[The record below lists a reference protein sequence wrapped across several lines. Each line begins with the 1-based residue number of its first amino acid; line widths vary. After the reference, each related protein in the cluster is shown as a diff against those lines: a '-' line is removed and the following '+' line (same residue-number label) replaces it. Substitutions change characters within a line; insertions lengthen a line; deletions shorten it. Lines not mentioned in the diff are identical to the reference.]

1 MELRHLRYFVVVAD
15 EGNFTRA
22 AQKLNM
28 QQPPLSQ
35 QIKALEDEL
44 GFVLFHRHPKG
55 ADLTIGGATFLK
67 EAKSILENV
76 AHAAV
81 KASHAARG
89 IEGSISVGFT
99 SSAAAHPLVPQI
111 LRSHRARKPGVE
123 VEYREGNAAEI
134 SQAIRSGKLDIGF
147 LRMPVGNNAELSFH
161 RLAEEELLLVLPE
174 GHHHL
179 KSKTANKMQVISLK
193 SLRDEPF
200 ILVRKP
206 GAPGMYSNLVAA
218 CERAGFTPNIVA
230 EVDRMLSNICLVAAG
245 VGISVVPASMKGLHA
260 GMVTYCRIR
269 ESGADLDAP
278 LTMVS
283 RKSEGAPAV
292 QHFVAEARRLVSDSI

>member
-1 MELRHLRYFVVVAD
+1 MELRHLRYFITVAD
-15 EGNFTRA
+15 ERNFTRA

-35 QIKALEDEL
+35 QIRVLEEEL
-44 GFVLFHRHPKG
+44 GFALFHRHPKG
-55 ADLTIGGATFLK
+55 VDLTIGGATYLK
-67 EAKSILENV
+67 EAKAILEGV
-76 AHAAV
+76 AYAAV

-111 LRSHRARKPGVE
+111 LRSHRAAKPGVE
-123 VEYREGNAAEI
+123 VAYREGNAAEI
-134 SQAIRSGKLDIGF
+134 SQAVRAGKLDIGF
-147 LRMPVGNNAELSFH
+147 LRMPVGNDAELVFQ
-161 RLAEEELLLVLPE
+161 RLANEELLLVLPA
-174 GHHHL
+174 GHQQL
-179 KSKTANKMQVISLK
+179 KGKRAEKMPTISLK

-218 CERAGFTPNIVA
+218 CERSGFTPNIVA

-245 VGISVVPASMKGLHA
+245 VGISVVPASMKGLHL

-269 ESGADLDAP
+269 EGGADLDAP

-283 RKSEGAPAV
+283 RQSTVAPAV
-292 QHFVAEARRLVSDSI
+292 QYFVAEARRLVSDSI